1 MANKHEETPE
11 DYPALGR
18 WLMFLDEPKNIKRII
33 YGIYAICA
41 ALFAMDFFYHKKA
54 YVEIENYMG
63 FYMIYGFIMCAAL
76 VICAKIMRV
85 FLMRDE
91 AYYSPKD
98 TESEMHPDH
107 DLRKE
112 SVND

>member
-1 MANKHEETPE
+1 MAKKHDDNPE
-11 DYPALGR
+11 NYPALGR
-18 WLMFLDEPKNIKRII
+18 WLMFLDDPKVIKRIVH
-33 YGIYAICA
+33 GIYVICA
-41 ALFAMDFFYHKKA
+41 VLFAMDFFYYKKT
-54 YVEIENYMG
+54 YVEIENYTG

-76 VICAKIMRV
+76 VICAKVMRV
-85 FLMRDE
+85 FLMRAE
-91 AYYSPKD
+91 TYYSPKD